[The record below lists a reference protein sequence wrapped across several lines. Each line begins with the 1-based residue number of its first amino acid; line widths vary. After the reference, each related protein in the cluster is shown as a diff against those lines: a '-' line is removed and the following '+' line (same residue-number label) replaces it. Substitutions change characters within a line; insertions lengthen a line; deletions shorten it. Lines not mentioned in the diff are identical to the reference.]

1 MQTNL
6 DAFDFEMQILQPDE
20 QIKIYLKC
28 KETGEL
34 TDCNPSDPA
43 FGGVPEGYTLVKRI
57 CKKRSIKLLM
67 EKFRAAVEIAKI
79 IGKER
84 KLERE
89 REENAKG
96 GCGCDKGSEVEGNEE
111 QQV

>member
-1 MQTNL
+1 
-6 DAFDFEMQILQPDE
+6 
-20 QIKIYLKC
+20 
-28 KETGEL
+28 
-34 TDCNPSDPA
+34 
-43 FGGVPEGYTLVKRI
+43 
-57 CKKRSIKLLM
+57 M

-96 GCGCDKGSEVEGNEE
+96 ECGCDKGSEVEGNEE
-111 QQV
+111 QQAQKKEEGLQSGRIDKETNQIEQQSYSKSE